1 MKNPIIVLTG
11 ASKGIGRAIALDL
24 GKEFRIS
31 LFSRSES
38 ELSSISREINENGGN
53 SIYFPGDIKQESD
66 IRTCVEK
73 TVQAFGKID
82 ILINNAGIGYF
93 KRIDEFTLEEFDEIQ
108 KVNLY
113 GTFLFCK
120 HVAPH
125 LISQKSGYIIN
136 VSSVAGLNGF
146 KNGTAYAASK
156 FAMNGFSES
165 LREDLKQFG
174 IGVSVVCPGSVK
186 TGFGG
191 MDISKSQGKDYMLE
205 PEDVAKTIRY
215 LVEESETANTK
226 LIELKPRR
234 RMEFRA

>member
-1 MKNPIIVLTG
+1 MKNKVILLTG
-11 ASKGIGRAIALDL
+11 ASKGIGKAIGLDL
-24 GKEFRIS
+24 GKECKIS

-38 ELSSISREINENGGN
+38 ELSLLSKEINSNGGN
-53 SIYFPGDIKQESD
+53 SIYTPGDIKNEAD
-66 IRTCVEK
+66 IRNCVEK
-73 TVQAFGKID
+73 TVHSFGKID

-93 KRIDEFTLEEFDEIQ
+93 KRVDQFSLEEFDEIQ
-108 KVNLY
+108 KVNIY

-120 HVAPH
+120 YVTPY
-125 LISQKSGYIIN
+125 LISQNSGYIIN
-136 VSSVAGLNGF
+136 ISSVAGLNGF

-165 LREDLKQFG
+165 LREDLKQYG
-174 IGVSVVCPGSVK
+174 IGVSVVCPGSVN

-191 MDISKSQGKDYMLE
+191 MDIAKSQGKDYLLE

-234 RMEFRA
+234 RKEFRG